1 MSTKARFLSV
11 DLGASSGR
19 VMAAHWDG
27 RRFELEELHR
37 FCNSGIR
44 VGDRLYWD
52 VLHIWSEMK
61 EGLSKFS
68 MRYRESP
75 ASIGVDAWGVDFA
88 LLDAAGRLLG
98 NPVHYRDERTQGVP
112 EALFAKVRAES
123 LFAETGVQPWQI
135 NTLFQL
141 YSMVIAEDPQL
152 ASAATLLTI
161 PDLFSYFLCGAKRVE
176 YTEATTTQMYSYQDA
191 DWSRNTLTGA
201 GIPLHILPEIVRPG
215 TVLGMTQKSVLE
227 DCGSNRE
234 FPVVAVASHDTASAV
249 AAIPGLEPS
258 SAFISSGTWS
268 LMGTEV
274 AQPNVSATAHRLHFT
289 NEGAADGRFLLMKNL
304 AGLWIIQEC
313 MRHWEKSGQHHE
325 WGDLLRA
332 AADAAPFRSLFD
344 PNDKRFEAPANMPR
358 VVQEYCSEKGQCVP
372 ETPGAFA
379 RALFESLALKYR
391 SVLASLESL
400 TSRTFSTLRIVGGGS
415 RNALLCQMV
424 ADACA
429 RRVVAGPAEATSL
442 GNVMMQAIATG
453 FISDF
458 DEGKACVAESSQC
471 LTYEPRA
478 TDSWSD
484 AYARFQSLEV
494 N

>member
-1 MSTKARFLSV
+1 MPAKAHFLSV

-19 VMAAHWDG
+19 VMVAHWDG

-37 FCNSGIR
+37 FGNGGIR

-52 VLHIWSEMK
+52 ALHIWSEM
-61 EGLSKFS
+61 EAGLSKFS
-68 MRYRESP
+68 ARYQESP
-75 ASIGVDAWGVDFA
+75 AAIGVDAWGVDFA

-98 NPVHYRDERTQGVP
+98 NPVHYRDERTRGVL
-112 EALFAKVRAES
+112 EVLSAKVSAES

-141 YSMVIAEDPQL
+141 YSMVMANDPQL
-152 ASAATLLTI
+152 ACASTLLTI
-161 PDLFSYFLCGAKRVE
+161 PDLFSYFLCGAPRVE
-176 YTEATTTQMYSYQDA
+176 YTEATTTQMYSYQRA
-191 DWSRNTLTGA
+191 DWSRDTLTRA
-201 GIPLHILPEIVRPG
+201 GIPAHILPEIVSPG
-215 TVLGMTQKSVLE
+215 TALGMTRESVLE
-227 DCGSNRE
+227 DCGFPRP
-234 FPVVAVASHDTASAV
+234 FPVIAVASHDTASAV
-249 AAIPGLEPS
+249 AAIPGLDPDS
-258 SAFISSGTWS
+258 VFISSGTWS

-274 AQPNVSATAHRLHFT
+274 AQPIVSACAYRLGFT

-304 AGLWIIQEC
+304 AGLWMIQEC

-325 WGDLLRA
+325 WSDLLQA
-332 AADAAPFRSLFD
+332 VANAAPFRSLFD
-344 PNDKRFEAPANMPR
+344 PNDKEFEAPANMPR
-358 VVQEYCSEKGQCVP
+358 AVQEYCSAKGQCVP

-429 RRVVAGPAEATSL
+429 RRVIAGPAEATSL

-453 FISDF
+453 CISGF
-458 DEGKACVAESSQC
+458 DEGRTCVAESSEC
-471 LTYEPRA
+471 VTFEPRA

-484 AYARFQSLEV
+484 AYARFHSLEV
-494 N
+494 S

>member
-1 MSTKARFLSV
+1 MV
-11 DLGASSGR
+11 
-19 VMAAHWDG
+19 AHWDG

-37 FCNSGIR
+37 FCNGGIR

-52 VLHIWSEMK
+52 ALHIWSEM
-61 EGLSKFS
+61 EAGLSKFS
-68 MRYRESP
+68 ARYRESP
-75 ASIGVDAWGVDFA
+75 VSIGVDAWGVDFA

-98 NPVHYRDERTQGVP
+98 NPVHYRDERTHGVP
-112 EALFAKVRAES
+112 EVLFTKVSEQT

-135 NTLFQL
+135 NTIFQL
-141 YSMVIAEDPQL
+141 YSMVMAKDPQL
-152 ASAATLLTI
+152 ACGATLLTI
-161 PDLFSYFLCGAKRVE
+161 PDLFSYFLCGARWAE
-176 YTEATTTQMYSYQDA
+176 FTEATTTQMYSYQVA
-191 DWSRNTLTGA
+191 DWSRNTLTKA
-201 GIPLHILPEIVRPG
+201 GIPVHILPEIVGPG
-215 TVLGMTQKSVLE
+215 TVLGVTQKSVLE
-227 DCGSNRE
+227 DCGFNRE

-249 AAIPGLEPS
+249 AAIPGLDPNS
-258 SAFISSGTWS
+258 VFISSGTWS

-274 AQPNVSATAHRLHFT
+274 AQPNVSACAHRFHFT

-304 AGLWIIQEC
+304 AGLWMIQEC
-313 MRHWEKSGQHHE
+313 MRYWEKSGQHHE
-325 WGDLLRA
+325 WSDLLQA
-332 AADAAPFRSLFD
+332 ASDAAPFRSLLD

-358 VVQEYCSEKGQCVP
+358 AVQEYCHATGQCIP

-391 SVLASLESL
+391 SVLASLESV

-453 FISDF
+453 YISDF
-458 DEGKACVAESSQC
+458 DEGRACVAESSEC
-471 LTYEPRA
+471 LTYEPRGM
-478 TDSWSD
+478 DSWSN
-484 AYARFQSLEV
+484 AYTRFQSLEV
-494 N
+494 S